1 MNTPILKATK
11 ASQSIEFYNDGEF
24 EEWKKIFA
32 REFNITKSARTLFTK
47 LDNNQI
53 DIIFKELGDS
63 PDLFSELGN
72 TDFDFHSVFI
82 LRALGVKR
90 VFKMLKVFLDSEL
103 YRYSLKFKS

>member
-1 MNTPILKATK
+1 MTLKW
-11 ASQSIEFYNDGEF
+11 IGHYNYEK
-24 EEWKKIFA
+24 EWKKIFT

-63 PDLFSELGN
+63 PDLFSELGS

-103 YRYSLKFKS
+103 YRYSLKFKSWFLEK